1 MMNDAQATDAPM
13 TSKASSKPGFWPAAA
28 VAGFILGIHGAW
40 WLFGDTVFQHGNLAD
55 TDSYARLLRV
65 LRLLETG
72 AWFDNSIPRANWPDG
87 GALHWTRP
95 FDVLMIAIAL
105 PMMPVLGTAKAV
117 FWSGVFISP
126 LLHVLVALVMAWA
139 AAPLIG
145 RTGGLLAGAL
155 TALQF
160 GVLGYAMVGNADHH
174 LFLGLIAIVA
184 FGFTVRALRD
194 AENSQRSA
202 LAAGI
207 VLAFGYWAG
216 MESQILAVL
225 CIGMLGLRWVV
236 EGDETVPETLGA
248 SHRLA
253 MGLTGGLFLALL
265 ADRGA
270 SGFFEVGY
278 DRISIVH
285 LTLGVLILLFWTGV
299 RAAKSVRHWP
309 GRLALAALG
318 ASVTLLVMGAL
329 YPKVFGNPL
338 MIDVDPE
345 LQAIYYK
352 VSEYASLGDVSHVLL
367 YLGAGV
373 IGVPWLAWRLK
384 TMGRGK
390 SVWMWG
396 LLAVMALVYG
406 AFALSWIRWTLYAG
420 LFMSI
425 ALADLL
431 VRADAAIDGRFRFP
445 LRIAVK
451 VPLLAL
457 LAIGPLGAGAAGV
470 YAEAQEKRASSEI
483 EEKTCPIQAVAAF
496 LNQPPWSDKP
506 RAILSSANFGA
517 ELLYRTP
524 HRVTATLHHL
534 NGQGILD
541 GSRILSG
548 EDEDAARTLIG
559 KRQID
564 LILLCPGTGNDGYFI
579 KTETKKSLYKRLQGG
594 DVPAWVKEV
603 LLPDEAAKNFRLFE
617 VLARP

>member
-1 MMNDAQATDAPM
+1 MMNDAEPADAQ
-13 TSKASSKPGFWPAAA
+13 ASSKPGFWPLVA

-72 AWFDNSIPRANWPDG
+72 AWFDNSLPRANWPDG

-194 AENSQRSA
+194 AEGASGRA
-202 LAAGI
+202 LAAGS

-225 CIGMLGLRWVV
+225 CIGMVGLRWVV
-236 EGDETVPETLGA
+236 ENDDTATA

-253 MGLTGGLFLALL
+253 VGLTGGLFLALL
-265 ADRGA
+265 ADRGPG
-270 SGFFEVGY
+270 GFFEVGY

-285 LTLGVLILLFWTGV
+285 LTLGGLILLFWTGV
-299 RAAKSVRHWP
+299 RAAKSVRRWP
-309 GRLALAALG
+309 VRLALAALG
-318 ASVTLLVMGAL
+318 GSVTLSVMGGL

-338 MIDVDPE
+338 MDADPE

-352 VSEYASLGDVSHVLL
+352 VSEYSSLGDVSHVLL

-384 TMGRGK
+384 TIGRGK

-396 LLAVMALVYG
+396 LLAVLTLVYG
-406 AFALSWIRWTLYAG
+406 DSYLNIDVKALWAASDEGRAPVMSVLKNDGRWDASNASFKDAMVTRFEKGLDDPAAEGLDYIDYGMSVLNREVIKAHIPSGQAFDLAELSGRLAEARVLRGFEASERFYEIG
-420 LFMSI
+420 SPEG
-425 ALADLL
+425 LADLE
-431 VRADAAIDGRFRFP
+431 
-445 LRIAVK
+445 K
-451 VPLLAL
+451 Y
-457 LAIGPLGAGAAGV
+457 LGG
-470 YAEAQEKRASSEI
+470 
-483 EEKTCPIQAVAAF
+483 
-496 LNQPPWSDKP
+496 L
-506 RAILSSANFGA
+506 
-517 ELLYRTP
+517 TP
-524 HRVTATLHHL
+524 TL
-534 NGQGILD
+534 
-541 GSRILSG
+541 
-548 EDEDAARTLIG
+548 
-559 KRQID
+559 
-564 LILLCPGTGNDGYFI
+564 
-579 KTETKKSLYKRLQGG
+579 
-594 DVPAWVKEV
+594 
-603 LLPDEAAKNFRLFE
+603 
-617 VLARP
+617 